1 MESVGNT
8 FMIALGGVF
17 ESHSQSQE
25 LRNPQQVK
33 NQIYHSQQNRR
44 LKMNIWVQYVFE
56 IKIILFLFSIAFE

>member
-1 MESVGNT
+1 MPWYYSEKRNRSGMESVGNT

-44 LKMNIWVQYVFE
+44 LKMNI
-56 IKIILFLFSIAFE
+56 